1 MHGVLLRLRK
11 NRQRH
16 MSNSSPK
23 NEQTL
28 TVSRVERG
36 DGDKRT
42 RHSRKQKQRIKAGG
56 KKKLDSLQNVM
67 VFSTT

>member
-11 NRQRH
+11 NRQKR

-28 TVSRVERG
+28 TASRVERG
-36 DGDKRT
+36 DGDKRM
-42 RHSRKQKQRIKAGG
+42 RHSREQKQCIKARRED
-56 KKKLDSLQNVM
+56 KA
-67 VFSTT
+67 